1 MICVYISD
9 EKIKL
14 IEGDARGN
22 KISVQRF
29 YDINTK
35 AGSLESGAIKDTV
48 VFTQALQDCMQATN
62 MKPAKACYVLDNSR
76 IVFREMIVPD
86 VPEQKL
92 KKVIQSELFAD
103 SKGQN
108 STIDYIVIDKFKDDK
123 KISKLRVMVTYI
135 NNEIID
141 NLSVSAVEL
150 GLTPISLDIG
160 PNAMSKLISL
170 YNSNANDRKL
180 LTKTFVLLDYKDT
193 FISVYIFD
201 DFVQQF
207 TKSSVLYV
215 TDPDNLD
222 LSYLASELSTQLN
235 STIRYYQSR
244 NPEKSIEAVFVTGNA
259 LVLDQ
264 IMQTLA
270 DSVNL
275 MISHLPLPSFV
286 KGLELLDYNAFTCA
300 LGTFVRR

>member
-193 FISVYIFD
+193 FISVFIFD

>member
-22 KISVQRF
+22 KITVQRF

-35 AGSLESGAIKDTV
+35 AGSLESGTIKDTV

-123 KISKLRVMVTYI
+123 KVSKLRVMVTYI

>member
-22 KISVQRF
+22 KITVQRF

>member
-14 IEGDARGN
+14 VEGDARGN
-22 KISVQRF
+22 KIIVQRF
-29 YDINTK
+29 YDISTK

-62 MKPAKACYVLDNSR
+62 MKTGKACYVLDNSR

-86 VPEQKL
+86 VPDAKL
-92 KKVIQSELFAD
+92 KKVIQSELFSDAK
-103 SKGQN
+103 SQN
-108 STIDYIVIDKFKDDK
+108 TTLDYIVLEKFKDDK
-123 KISKLRVMVTYI
+123 KVSKLRIMVTYI

-141 NLSVSAVEL
+141 NLTVSAVEL
-150 GLTPISLDIG
+150 GLTPVALDIA
-160 PNAMSKLISL
+160 PNSMSKLISL
-170 YNSNANDRKL
+170 YNANATDRKL

-193 FISVYIFD
+193 FISIYIFD
-201 DFVQQF
+201 NYVAQF
-207 TKSSVLYV
+207 TKSSVIYV
-215 TDPDNLD
+215 SDSGSLD
-222 LSYLASELSTQLN
+222 LNYLSNEMATQLN

-244 NPEKSIEAVFVTGNA
+244 NPDKNIEAVFVTGNA

-264 IMQTLA
+264 IMQSLA

-286 KGLELLDYNAFTCA
+286 KGMELIDYNAFTCA
-300 LGTFVRR
+300 LGTFIRR

>member
-1 MICVYISD
+1 MICIYISD

-22 KISVQRF
+22 RIIVQRF
-29 YDINTK
+29 YDISTK

-62 MKPAKACYVLDNSR
+62 MKAGKACYVLDNSR

-86 VPEQKL
+86 VPDAKL
-92 KKVIQSELFAD
+92 KKVIQSELFSE
-103 SKGQN
+103 SKSQN
-108 STIDYIVIDKFKDDK
+108 TTLDYIVLEKFKDEK
-123 KISKLRVMVTYI
+123 KISKLRIMVTYI

-150 GLTPISLDIG
+150 GLTPVALDIA
-160 PNAMSKLISL
+160 PNTMSKLISL
-170 YNSNANDRKL
+170 YNSNGADRKL
-180 LTKTFVLLDYKDT
+180 LSKTFVLLDFKDT
-193 FISVYIFD
+193 FISIYVFD
-201 DFVQQF
+201 GYKTQF

-215 TDPDNLD
+215 SDPEHPDLD
-222 LSYLASELSTQLN
+222 YLASEMSTQLN

-244 NPEKSIEAVFVTGNA
+244 NPDKTVEAVYVTGNA

-264 IMQTLA
+264 IMQALA

-286 KGLELLDYNAFTCA
+286 KGIELIDYNAFTCA
-300 LGTFVRR
+300 LGTFIRR

>member
-14 IEGDARGN
+14 VEGDARGN
-22 KISVQRF
+22 KIIVQRF
-29 YDINTK
+29 YDISTK

-62 MKPAKACYVLDNSR
+62 MKAGKACYVLDNSR
-76 IVFREMIVPD
+76 MVFREMIVPD
-86 VPEQKL
+86 VPDAKL
-92 KKVIQSELFAD
+92 KKVITSELFSE
-103 SKGQN
+103 SKSQN
-108 STIDYIVIDKFKDDK
+108 TTLDYIVLEKFKDEK
-123 KISKLRVMVTYI
+123 KVSKLRIMVTYI

-150 GLTPISLDIG
+150 GLTPVALDIA
-160 PNAMSKLISL
+160 PNATNKLISL
-170 YNSNANDRKL
+170 YNSNASDRKL

-193 FISVYIFD
+193 FISIYIFD
-201 DFVQQF
+201 NYVSQF
-207 TKSSVLYV
+207 TKSSVIYV
-215 TDPDNLD
+215 SDGALD
-222 LSYLASELSTQLN
+222 LNYLSNEMSTQLN

-244 NPEKSIEAVFVTGNA
+244 NPDKNIEAVFVTGNA

-264 IMQTLA
+264 IMQSLA
-270 DSVNL
+270 DSVGL

-286 KGLELLDYNAFTCA
+286 KGMELIDYNAFTCA
-300 LGTFVRR
+300 LGTFIRR

>member
-22 KISVQRF
+22 KITVQRF

-35 AGSLESGAIKDTV
+35 AGSLESGTIKDTV

-123 KISKLRVMVTYI
+123 KVSKLRVMVTYI

-160 PNAMSKLISL
+160 PNAISKLISL

>member
-300 LGTFVRR
+300 LGTFERR

>member
-1 MICVYISD
+1 MICVYVSD

-22 KISVQRF
+22 KIVVQRF
-29 YDINTK
+29 YDISTK

-62 MKPAKACYVLDNSR
+62 MKVGKACYVLDNSR
-76 IVFREMIVPD
+76 VVFREMIVPD
-86 VPEQKL
+86 VPDQKL
-92 KKVIQSELFAD
+92 KKVIQSELFSDA
-103 SKGQN
+103 KAQN
-108 STIDYIVIDKFKDDK
+108 NTLDYIVLEKFKQDK
-123 KISKLRVMVTYI
+123 VNKLRIMVTYI
-135 NNEIID
+135 SNEIID
-141 NLSVSAVEL
+141 NLNVSAVEL
-150 GLTPISLDIG
+150 GLTPVALDIA

-170 YNSNANDRKL
+170 YNSSGSDRKL
-180 LTKTFVLLDYKDT
+180 LTKTFVLLDFKDT
-193 FISVYIFD
+193 FISIYIFD
-201 DFVQQF
+201 NYVNQF

-215 TDPDNLD
+215 SDPENPD
-222 LSYLASELSTQLN
+222 LSYLASEMSTQLN

-244 NPEKSIEAVFVTGNA
+244 NPDKSIDAVYVTGNA

-264 IMQTLA
+264 IMQALA

-275 MISHLPLPSFV
+275 MISHLPLPSFI
-286 KGLELLDYNAFTCA
+286 KGMELIDYNAFTCA

>member
-22 KISVQRF
+22 KITVQRF

-201 DFVQQF
+201 NFVQQF

>member
-108 STIDYIVIDKFKDDK
+108 STIDYIVIDKFKDNK